1 VEGQC
6 IGNDVLGD
14 GEAQHATLQGYSKP
28 IFDRR
33 LVDSKGDRYT
43 FRDIN
48 VSLYDV
54 VVTREHLE

>member
-1 VEGQC
+1 M
-6 IGNDVLGD
+6 GNDVLGD